1 MSSQLRKGALELCV
15 LSLLLYEDLY
25 GYELIKI
32 ISETFPVSEGTI
44 YPILRR
50 LTKNNYLKTY
60 TAASDQGPSRKYY
73 KVTEEGAFYHQTLKS
88 EWLDLSEK
96 VNSIIKEG
104 K

>member
-60 TAASDQGPSRKYY
+60 TAAFRSRP
-73 KVTEEGAFYHQTLKS
+73 VTQILQSNRRRRLISSH
-88 EWLDLSEK
+88 
-96 VNSIIKEG
+96 IKIG
-104 K
+104 MA

>member
-50 LTKNNYLKTY
+50 LTKI
-60 TAASDQGPSRKYY
+60 TA
-73 KVTEEGAFYHQTLKS
+73 
-88 EWLDLSEK
+88 
-96 VNSIIKEG
+96 
-104 K
+104 